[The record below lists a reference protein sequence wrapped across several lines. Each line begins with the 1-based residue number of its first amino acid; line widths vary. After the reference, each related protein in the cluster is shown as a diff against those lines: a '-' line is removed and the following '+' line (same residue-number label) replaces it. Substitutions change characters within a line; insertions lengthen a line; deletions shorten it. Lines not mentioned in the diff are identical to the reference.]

1 MWLAK
6 LTFLTCTKTK
16 SVAPIWLE
24 IDSLQWFALSLDL
37 PYNSNLTNGEKRFW
51 PTIPLALTIPGR
63 NKWLPCSRYLLALW
77 MENFS
82 NGTDFPAIRCL
93 YSGSRLI
100 QRKSTGVQSFQT
112 TCERRGSATYDGLGE
127 GKRGTFLLSP
137 IPIAQT
143 YVFNYNCITPFKFSF
158 NTSAF
163 ASKRRGNLLPS
174 RPKLKGR
181 VQASC

>member
-100 QRKSTGVQSFQT
+100 QRKPTGVQSFSNHMWAARKRNVWWF
-112 TCERRGSATYDGLGE
+112 RRGQKMDISSISHSNST
-127 GKRGTFLLSP
+127 
-137 IPIAQT
+137 
-143 YVFNYNCITPFKFSF
+143 
-158 NTSAF
+158 
-163 ASKRRGNLLPS
+163 NL
-174 RPKLKGR
+174 RF
-181 VQASC
+181 